1 MPFKINVSEKGKTFH
16 LETESESI
24 IEKTIGETIPGEDIF
39 PELKGYVLEITGAS
53 DKAGIPAFKEVEG
66 QGLKRGILTYGKGMH
81 KKPKG
86 LRKKRRKSPKG
97 LRLRKTVRGNV
108 ISQSIV
114 QINMNVKKSGG
125 KKLEDIFP
133 EQCKPKAK
141 EEAKKEEKPAEQPVP
156 AAQA

>member
-1 MPFKINVSEKGKTFH
+1 MPFKINISEKGKTFH
-16 LETESESI
+16 IETESESLSGR
-24 IEKTIGETIPGEDIF
+24 TIGEALQGEEF
-39 PELKGYVLEITGAS
+39 LPELKGYVLEITGAS
-53 DKAGIPAFKEVEG
+53 DKAGFAAFKEVEG
-66 QGLKRGILTYGKGMH
+66 QGLKRVLLKYGKGMH

-86 LRKKRRKSPKG
+86 LKKKRIRSPKG

-108 ISQSIV
+108 ISSSIV
-114 QINMNVKKSGG
+114 QINTIVKKKGE

-141 EEAKKEEKPAEQPVP
+141 EEKPAEAAQQTQAV

>member
-1 MPFKINVSEKGKTFH
+1 MPFKINISEKGKTFH
-16 LETESESI
+16 LETESESA
-24 IEKTIGETIPGEDIF
+24 IEKTIGETIQGEDIF
-39 PELKGYVLEITGAS
+39 TELKGYVLEITGAS

-66 QGLKRGILTYGKGMH
+66 QGLKRVLLTYGKGMH

-141 EEAKKEEKPAEQPVP
+141 EEAKKMALMLIYQICLC
-156 AAQA
+156 